1 VSYVDAQIGK
11 VLDELKRTG
20 LDKNTIIIVWGD
32 HGWHLGDDRV
42 WGKHTLFE
50 WSLRSPLIIHT
61 PGMMKSTRCDE
72 VISSV
77 DFYPTLMEL
86 CALQSNAIVDGKSYA
101 HLLVKKD
108 EAGTRSDNSS
118 TNKMSG
124 LAYSYFNKGITMR
137 TSRYRI
143 TKYFRSGQPVIELYD
158 HEKDP
163 YEQNNI
169 AEKEPA
175 IVQQLLPLL
184 EKGNTGLYAK

>member
-1 VSYVDAQIGK
+1 
-11 VLDELKRTG
+11 
-20 LDKNTIIIVWGD
+20 
-32 HGWHLGDDRV
+32 
-42 WGKHTLFE
+42 
-50 WSLRSPLIIHT
+50 
-61 PGMMKSTRCDE
+61 
-72 VISSV
+72 
-77 DFYPTLMEL
+77 
-86 CALQSNAIVDGKSYA
+86 
-101 HLLVKKD
+101 
-108 EAGTRSDNSS
+108 
-118 TNKMSG
+118 MSQ

-143 TKYFRSGQPVIELYD
+143 TKYFRGAQPVIELYD